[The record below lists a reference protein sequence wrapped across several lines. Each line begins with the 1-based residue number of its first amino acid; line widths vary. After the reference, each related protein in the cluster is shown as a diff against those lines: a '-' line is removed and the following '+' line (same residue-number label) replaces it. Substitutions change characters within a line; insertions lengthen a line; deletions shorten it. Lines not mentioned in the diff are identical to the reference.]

1 MIKSYQTHF
10 TSTPSLISLLELIK
24 PVTWFPPMWA
34 FLCGVVSVGALNSN
48 NTILILSGLLL
59 AGPLVCGMS
68 QAVNDWCDRHVDA
81 INQPERPIPSGRV
94 SAGWGFFTGIIMSA
108 TSIIFA
114 FYLGSLIFFATI
126 IGVLAAWLYSLE
138 PIRLKRSAIF
148 GPGVV
153 AICYEGL
160 PWFTGAAI
168 FTISLPNKEV
178 LIVLSL
184 YALGAHGIMTM
195 NDFKATKGDKLLG
208 INSLPVILGRKSA
221 TLVACLIMLFP
232 QLIVIS
238 LFYFWGSLVLAIT
251 LAVCVLLQ
259 CLSMIFLIR
268 DPEKNTPFF
277 NMTGVLLYIAGMML
291 SANGLY
297 LMN

>member
-1 MIKSYQTHF
+1 VIKSYQTHF
-10 TSTPSLISLLELIK
+10 HSTPSLISLLELIK

-48 NTILILSGLLL
+48 NTILILAGLLL

-94 SAGWGFFTGIIMSA
+94 SAGWGFFTGITMSA
-108 TSIIFA
+108 ISILFA
-114 FYLGSLIFFATI
+114 YYLGSLIFFATI

-208 INSLPVILGRKSA
+208 INSLPVILGRKPA

-232 QLIVIS
+232 QLIVMS
-238 LFYFWGSLVLAIT
+238 LFYFWGSLILAIT

-259 CLSMIFLIR
+259 SLSMIFLIR
-268 DPEKNTPFF
+268 DPEKNTPLF

>member
-1 MIKSYQTHF
+1 VIKGYQTHF
-10 TSTPSLISLLELIK
+10 NSTPSLISLLELVK

-48 NTILILSGLLL
+48 NAILILSGLLL

-94 SAGWGFFTGIIMSA
+94 SAGWGFFTGITMS
-108 TSIIFA
+108 TISILFA
-114 FYLGSLIFFATI
+114 YYLGSLIFFATI

-178 LIVLSL
+178 LIVLTL

-208 INSLPVILGRKSA
+208 INSLPVILGSKPA

-238 LFYFWGSLVLAIT
+238 LFYFWGSLILVMT

-259 CLSMIFLIR
+259 SLSMIFLIR

>member
-34 FLCGVVSVGALNSN
+34 FLCGVVSVGALNN
-48 NTILILSGLLL
+48 NNIILILSGLLL

-94 SAGWGFFTGIIMSA
+94 SARWGFFTGIIMSVI
-108 TSIIFA
+108 SILFA
-114 FYLGSLIFFATI
+114 YYLGSLIFFATI

-208 INSLPVILGRKSA
+208 INSLPVILGRKLA

-238 LFYFWGSLVLAIT
+238 LFYFWGSIILAIT

-259 CLSMIFLIR
+259 SLSMIFLIR

>member
-10 TSTPSLISLLELIK
+10 NSTPSLISLLELIK

-34 FLCGVVSVGALNSN
+34 FLCGVVSVGALNN
-48 NTILILSGLLL
+48 NNIILILSGLLL

-94 SAGWGFFTGIIMSA
+94 SARWGFFTGIIMSVI
-108 TSIIFA
+108 SILFA
-114 FYLGSLIFFATI
+114 YYLGSLIFFATI

-208 INSLPVILGRKSA
+208 INSLPVILGRKPA

-238 LFYFWGSLVLAIT
+238 LFYFWGSLILALT

-259 CLSMIFLIR
+259 SLSMIFLIR

>member
-10 TSTPSLISLLELIK
+10 NSTPSLISLLELIK

-94 SAGWGFFTGIIMSA
+94 SAGWGFLTGITMSA
-108 TSIIFA
+108 ISILFA
-114 FYLGSLIFFATI
+114 FYLGNLIFIATI

-148 GPGVV
+148 GPGIV

-178 LIVLSL
+178 LLSL
-184 YALGAHGIMTM
+184 IHI
-195 NDFKATKGDKLLG
+195 
-208 INSLPVILGRKSA
+208 
-221 TLVACLIMLFP
+221 
-232 QLIVIS
+232 
-238 LFYFWGSLVLAIT
+238 
-251 LAVCVLLQ
+251 
-259 CLSMIFLIR
+259 
-268 DPEKNTPFF
+268 
-277 NMTGVLLYIAGMML
+277 
-291 SANGLY
+291 
-297 LMN
+297 

>member
-108 TSIIFA
+108 ISILFA
-114 FYLGSLIFFATI
+114 YYLGSLIFFATI

-208 INSLPVILGRKSA
+208 INSLPVILGRKPA

-238 LFYFWGSLVLAIT
+238 LFYFWGSLILAIT

-259 CLSMIFLIR
+259 SLSMIFLIR